1 MTGENTLSER
11 EKHIMEA
18 IESAEK
24 IRGQAF
30 DAEASLEAVEG
41 ARRQLSVANDEL
53 RGQSR
58 MIKDRVNWL
67 ILELDKLIAKFKAL
81 EGQL

>member
-1 MTGENTLSER
+1 MSER
-11 EKHIMEA
+11 EKHILEA
-18 IESAEK
+18 IAAAEK

-30 DAEASLEAVEG
+30 DAQSSLEAVEG

-58 MIKDRVNWL
+58 VIKDRVSWL

-81 EGQL
+81 GGRT